1 MAKTLDKVI
10 REVLEAAGKPLS
22 IRQITDSIST
32 GKLWFRPKDGMLP
45 DVSQVSARVNNYDR
59 YFTRENG
66 VVTLKKKNSK
76 VERLCKIVWNSNY
89 WIKPMARSWNRAFI
103 DDPNKGYEQKHG
115 FVHEDWLFNLKFVFD
130 GYQYGYIKGIGKL
143 NPDIK
148 IIDTVYLFTINPN
161 SKERFYI
168 GKLYEVEHL
177 QPTEIKKGVMRAI
190 NSYQEEMVQEL
201 KSNGADY
208 AALKKDPLVPTLRF
222 KIESKEI
229 FPIPLLIE
237 SSWFD
242 KKYFRTTPIK
252 ITEELYLL
260 LHDLEKSTKFHF
272 IPSSPERK
280 SGGYTKHTKEGTATV
295 DKTHDNIEKAL
306 YNFLLQQGVAKE
318 NIACDTTSFG
328 GKLADIVV
336 KLKEHTYDIYEI
348 KTDTDIRRGLREAV
362 GQLLD
367 YATWEASVTI
377 NCIFAVLPYIPISD
391 KISAFIKRMQANI
404 ALDFKVCLYNKQDCA
419 FTIID

>member
-1 MAKTLDKVI
+1 MTKTLDKVI

-22 IRQITDSIST
+22 VRQITDSISK
-32 GKLWFRPKDGMLP
+32 GKLWFRPKDGKLP
-45 DVSQVSARVNNYDR
+45 DVTQVSARVNNYDR
-59 YFTRENG
+59 YFIRENG
-66 VVTLKKKNSK
+66 VVTLKKENSK

-89 WIKPMARSWNRAFI
+89 WIKPMARSWNPAYI

-148 IIDTVYLFTINPN
+148 MINTVYLFTINPN
-161 SKERFYI
+161 TKERFYI

-177 QPTEIKKGVMRAI
+177 QSSEIKKQVREAVK
-190 NSYQEEMVQEL
+190 SYQEEMTEEL
-201 KSNGADY
+201 RSNGADY
-208 AALKKDPLVPTLRF
+208 AAFKKDPFVPNLRF

-237 SSWFD
+237 SNLFD
-242 KKYFRTTPIK
+242 KKYFRTAPIK
-252 ITEELYLL
+252 MTEELYLL
-260 LHDLEKSTKFHF
+260 LHDLEKLTQFHF
-272 IPSSPERK
+272 IPSTPERK
-280 SGGYTKHTKEGTATV
+280 SGGYTKHTKEGITTV
-295 DKTHDNIEKAL
+295 DKIHDDIEKSL

-336 KLKEHTYDIYEI
+336 QLEQHTYDIYEI

-367 YATWEASVTI
+367 YATWETSVTI
-377 NCIFAVLPYIPISD
+377 NCIYAVLPYTPISE
-391 KISAFIKRMQANI
+391 KIGAFIKRMRANI
-404 ALDFKVCLYNKQDCA
+404 SLDFKICLYNKEERT